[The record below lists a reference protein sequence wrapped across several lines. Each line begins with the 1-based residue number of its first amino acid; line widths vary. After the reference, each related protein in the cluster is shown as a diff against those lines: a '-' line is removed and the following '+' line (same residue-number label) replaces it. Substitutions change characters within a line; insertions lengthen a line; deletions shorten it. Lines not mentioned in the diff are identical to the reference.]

1 MDLCYTNI
9 KEAYS
14 ATQIHNLGNSDHNLV
29 LLQPKYRP
37 VVLRQKLRTINVQQ
51 WSVENLEVLQAA
63 FDCTDWLVFEETAK
77 DLDELTETV
86 CGYISFCTQLC
97 IPVKKVKVYAN
108 NKPWITADIKSMIN
122 KKKQMF
128 GKGDKTQLKA
138 IQRDLDIAISKQK
151 HIYKSKLEQNFT
163 ENNMKK
169 VWQGMRLMSGYSSGS
184 NKNSVLPRSSTEY
197 ADELNEFYNR
207 FNIHNFKE
215 ATSALLHDIES
226 SSETFLTL
234 TEDEVRR
241 EFSCV
246 NPSKAMGPD
255 DVSPRV
261 LKNCA
266 SQLAPI
272 FTTIFN
278 SSFESKKVPKIWKL
292 SCIIPVPKKSP
303 ITCNNDLRPVALTS
317 VVMKSVERL
326 VLKLLKSVTLSYLD
340 PLQFAYQAK
349 RNTEDAILYSLEKL
363 YSHLE
368 MTKAGNSAR
377 IVYFDFSSAF
387 NTIQPCLLGKKLVK
401 MNVSPNIITWVVNYL
416 TSRQQFVHLKCSES
430 SSSNLTSDTGAPQ
443 GTVLAPFLFILY
455 TSDFRADGDG
465 CSLVKFADDTALI
478 GLINEDDSAA
488 FLKCIERFV
497 SYCRENY
504 LELNTSKTKELV
516 IDYRKNRHMP
526 DPILINNKEVTR
538 TDQYKYLGVVMDDQL
553 CWHHHVDYLIKKMNS
568 RIFCLRKLHKFQ
580 VRDDILK
587 IFYGS
592 IIASVWKYCICAWG
606 GNVSKTDMQRVNSVV
621 SKAVRMIGT
630 AKTFEETYGELI
642 NVKYTK
648 IWQDTSHPM
657 YSNFARAFNEK
668 SGRMRLPAAVTNRH
682 KESFVPQAIKT
693 HNKQHKRGQYIDS
706 SDFD

>member
-138 IQRDLDIAISKQK
+138 IQKDLDIAISKQK

-163 ENNMKK
+163 NNNMKK
-169 VWQGMRLMSGYSSGS
+169 VWQSMRVMSGYSNGS
-184 NKNSVLPRSSTEY
+184 NKTSVLPRSSREY
-197 ADELNEFYNR
+197 ADQLNEFYNR
-207 FNIHNFKE
+207 FNIHNFTA
-215 ATSALLHDIES
+215 ATSTLLHDIDS
-226 SSETFLTL
+226 SPETFLTL
-234 TEDEVRR
+234 TEDEVRTV
-241 EFSCV
+241 FSRV
-246 NPSKAMGPD
+246 NPTKAMGPD
-255 DVSPRV
+255 YVSPRI

-278 SSFESKKVPKIWKL
+278 LSFQIKKVPKIWKL

-317 VVMKSVERL
+317 VVMKSAERL
-326 VLKLLKSVTLSYLD
+326 VLNQLKSLTLPFLD

-349 RNTEDAILYSLEKL
+349 RNTEDAILFTLEKL

-368 MTKAGNSAR
+368 MTKCGNSAR

-401 MNVSPNIITWVVNYL
+401 MDISPNIIAWIIDYL
-416 TSRQQFVHLKCSES
+416 TNRQQYVHLKCSDC

-478 GLINEDDSAA
+478 GLIKQDNSST
-488 FLKCIERFV
+488 FLELIQRFV
-497 SYCRENY
+497 SYCRDNY

-516 IDYRKNRHMP
+516 IDYRKNGHVP
-526 DPILINNKEVTR
+526 EPVLINNTEVTR
-538 TDQYKYLGVVMDDQL
+538 TKQYKYLGVVMDDTL
-553 CWHHHVDYLIKKMNS
+553 CWHQHTDYLIKKMNS
-568 RIFCLRKLHKFQ
+568 RIFCLRKLRKFN
-580 VRDDILK
+580 VRNDILQV
-587 IFYGS
+587 FYTS
-592 IIASVWKYCICAWG
+592 IIASVWNYCVCAWG
-606 GNVSKTDMQRVNSVV
+606 GNTRLYDVERINSVV
-621 SKAVRMIGT
+621 SKAIRIIGE
-630 AKTFEETYGELI
+630 AETFEETFKKLTRAKF
-642 NVKYTK
+642 VK
-648 IWQDTSHPM
+648 IWQDDSHPM
-657 YSNFARAFNEK
+657 KNYFATAFNEK
-668 SGRMRLPAAVTNRH
+668 TGRMRLPRAVTNRH
-682 KESFVPQAIKT
+682 RLSFVPQAMNI
-693 HNKQHKRGQYIDS
+693 HNSEHKR
-706 SDFD
+706 